1 MLLFFLSDKKSR
13 KFNLKAK
20 VVDQTEC
27 RMLFEKLLHFNKKLT
42 IFLLKFHRFLNER
55 LLEDNLTLTEK

>member
-1 MLLFFLSDKKSR
+1 MLFFLSDKKSR

-27 RMLFEKLLHFNKKLT
+27 RMLFEKLLHFNININDILT
-42 IFLLKFHRFLNER
+42 KISQIS
-55 LLEDNLTLTEK
+55 